1 MTGFEPQ
8 TSKIGINCSTNWATT
23 TAKILHLFGSYKV
36 RVKLVHTFDVLYIT
50 LVSIVLHQLPMLR
63 FTFMYKWPI
72 LKHFSTDSYN
82 PHRYPHNGHIGHLF
96 LYIKDKDT
104 AYCVWLITSFTNVPF
119 PASFPLFSSFQ
130 SSWQKV
136 NKCSVFSPMTAI
148 TTALFFILL
157 FYKMGHC
164 WPLFLLFLSFQYA
177 VDSIQMFSVNKF
189 LPMTGFEPRTSG
201 IGSDRSTNWATTTS
215 PLFFITFVIEH
226 CIIGETFFIISSPH
240 FMCFL

>member
-1 MTGFEPQ
+1 MFNIILKMTGFEPQ

-50 LVSIVLHQLPMLR
+50 LVSIALHQLPMLR

-104 AYCVWLITSFTNVPF
+104 AFCVWL
-119 PASFPLFSSFQ
+119 
-130 SSWQKV
+130 
-136 NKCSVFSPMTAI
+136 
-148 TTALFFILL
+148 LL
-157 FYKMGHC
+157 
-164 WPLFLLFLSFQYA
+164 L
-177 VDSIQMFSVNKF
+177 QMCHSQ
-189 LPMTGFEPRTSG
+189 
-201 IGSDRSTNWATTTS
+201 
-215 PLFFITFVIEH
+215 PLFFIFVFSIQLTKGKQMFCIFANDCHNH
-226 CIIGETFFIISSPH
+226 CTLFYYFRHRALYNRRNFLHYIIPPFYVLFII
-240 FMCFL
+240 MKKNILLIVLNRLFLDNVKVEAFVYAEKILYVIKCIRNGG